1 MSQNNP
7 FNNPLEVGL
16 RLLCILNEAYPKK
29 ISLQSLIYVDYIII
43 HSGDFDN
50 AVESIH
56 APVPYRESEI
66 YIRRNLIKSSL
77 DFLLNK
83 NLIEISYDVNGI
95 TYLASE
101 NSTPFL
107 ENLSENYTLELIKR
121 VDWFFNK
128 YESINESLLKNVFDK
143 KNNLTLS
150 EFNLAILK

>member
-43 HSGDFDN
+43 HSGDFDS
-50 AVESIH
+50 AIESIH

-83 NLIEISYDVNGI
+83 SLIEISYDVNGI

-128 YESINESLLKNVFDK
+128 YESINESILKNIFDK
-143 KNNLTLS
+143 KNNLTQS

>member
-43 HSGDFDN
+43 HSGDFDS
-50 AVESIH
+50 AIESIH

-66 YIRRNLIKSSL
+66 YIRRNLIKNSL

-83 NLIEISYDVNGI
+83 SLIDISYDVNGI

-121 VDWFFNK
+121 VSWFFNK
-128 YESINESLLKNVFDK
+128 YESINESILKDIFYK
-143 KNNLTLS
+143 KNNLTHS

>member
-29 ISLQSLIYVDYIII
+29 ISLQSLIYIDYIII
-43 HSGDFDN
+43 HSGDFDSSI
-50 AVESIH
+50 ESIH

-77 DFLLNK
+77 DFLLHK
-83 NLIEISYDVNGI
+83 SLIEISYDVNGI

-128 YESINESLLKNVFDK
+128 YESINESTLKNIFDK
-143 KNNLTLS
+143 KNNLTQS

>member
-16 RLLCILNEAYPKK
+16 RLLCILNEAYPTK

-43 HSGDFDN
+43 HSGDFDTN
-50 AVESIH
+50 IESIH

-66 YIRRNLIKSSL
+66 YIRRNLIKNSL
-77 DFLLNK
+77 DFLLSK
-83 NLIEISYDVNGI
+83 SLVDISYDVDGI

-107 ENLSENYTLELIKR
+107 DNLSEKYTLELMKR
-121 VDWFFNK
+121 VRWFFNK
-128 YESINESLLKNVFDK
+128 YDSTNEFILKIIFDK
-143 KNNLTLS
+143 RNNQTHS
-150 EFNLAILK
+150 KFNLAILK

>member
-16 RLLCILNEAYPKK
+16 RLLCILNEAYPKR
-29 ISLQSLIYVDYIII
+29 ISLQSLIYIDYIII

-50 AVESIH
+50 DVESIH

-66 YIRRNLIKSSL
+66 YIRRNLIKRSL

-83 NLIEISYDVNGI
+83 SLVDISYDANGI

-101 NSTPFL
+101 NTTPFL
-107 ENLSENYTLELIKR
+107 ENLSEKYTLELIKR
-121 VDWFFNK
+121 ASWFFSK
-128 YESINESLLKNVFDK
+128 YESINESILKNIFED
-143 KNNLTLS
+143 KNNLTHL